1 MSTGQQ
7 IIKILAII
15 FAIVIIV
22 NIFGW
27 IIFGIS
33 TLVGV
38 DLLTTTTKEET
49 IDYTETYQQNIKR
62 LEVETTISQL
72 TIQAGEQW
80 KVEGTN
86 LPKQFSAKISGSTL
100 KVKEEGSKSLFQ
112 DNTQA
117 KIVITVPTQV
127 TLNQIDLDINLGS
140 NKIENIT
147 VDKLELN
154 GGIGN
159 IDINNLTVQNEIEID
174 GAAGKLTI
182 KNSQL
187 RNLDLDIGI
196 GELEMSAE
204 ILGNSKIDS
213 GAGNIQLELMG
224 EKDQYTITTK
234 TGIGNMTLNEQKCLN
249 NHIYGRGQNNI
260 TISGGVGNVKIKTQ
274 ENSNTNQA

>member
-86 LPKQFSAKISGSTL
+86 LPKQFSAKY
-100 KVKEEGSKSLFQ
+100 
-112 DNTQA
+112 QA
-117 KIVITVPTQV
+117 VP
-127 TLNQIDLDINLGS
+127 
-140 NKIENIT
+140 
-147 VDKLELN
+147 
-154 GGIGN
+154 
-159 IDINNLTVQNEIEID
+159 
-174 GAAGKLTI
+174 
-182 KNSQL
+182 
-187 RNLDLDIGI
+187 
-196 GELEMSAE
+196 
-204 ILGNSKIDS
+204 
-213 GAGNIQLELMG
+213 
-224 EKDQYTITTK
+224 
-234 TGIGNMTLNEQKCLN
+234 
-249 NHIYGRGQNNI
+249 
-260 TISGGVGNVKIKTQ
+260 
-274 ENSNTNQA
+274 

>member
-1 MSTGQQ
+1 MHSACLEVLISNEYRSTNY
-7 IIKILAII
+7 KILAII

-100 KVKEEGSKSLFQ
+100 KVKKKAVRVYFK
-112 DNTQA
+112 T
-117 KIVITVPTQV
+117 TH
-127 TLNQIDLDINLGS
+127 
-140 NKIENIT
+140 
-147 VDKLELN
+147 KL
-154 GGIGN
+154 
-159 IDINNLTVQNEIEID
+159 
-174 GAAGKLTI
+174 K
-182 KNSQL
+182 
-187 RNLDLDIGI
+187 
-196 GELEMSAE
+196 
-204 ILGNSKIDS
+204 
-213 GAGNIQLELMG
+213 
-224 EKDQYTITTK
+224 
-234 TGIGNMTLNEQKCLN
+234 
-249 NHIYGRGQNNI
+249 
-260 TISGGVGNVKIKTQ
+260 
-274 ENSNTNQA
+274 